1 MAMHFM
7 EANENFSPGDFHL
20 QPVQVSAWGPLFF
33 ATVDLK
39 AQPLSHF
46 LKDVPARC
54 APLAAESMRDVTSKE
69 WRIDCNWKVYVDNYF
84 EGYHVSMVHPGLH
97 KELDVD
103 HYVVETH
110 RYYSRQCAPLRAL
123 APHATDRCH
132 RRREAQKRR
141 SAEAQKSRRA
151 EEQKSRRAEGQKGRR
166 AEEQKSR
173 RREEQN
179 NSITEDE
186 KTRRRGLAPPRRPSS

>member
-20 QPVQVSAWGPLFF
+20 QPVQVSAWGPLVF
-33 ATVDLK
+33 ATLDLK

-46 LKDVPARC
+46 LTDFPARC

-69 WRIDCNWKVYVDNYF
+69 WRIDCNWKVYVDNYL

-110 RYYSRQCAPLRAL
+110 RYYSRRCASLRAL

-132 RRREAQKRR
+132 RRRE
-141 SAEAQKSRRA
+141 
-151 EEQKSRRAEGQKGRR
+151 EQYH
-166 AEEQKSR
+166 R
-173 RREEQN
+173 RR
-179 NSITEDE
+179 EDE
-186 KTRRRGLAPPRRPSS
+186 KTRRRGLAPPRRPPS